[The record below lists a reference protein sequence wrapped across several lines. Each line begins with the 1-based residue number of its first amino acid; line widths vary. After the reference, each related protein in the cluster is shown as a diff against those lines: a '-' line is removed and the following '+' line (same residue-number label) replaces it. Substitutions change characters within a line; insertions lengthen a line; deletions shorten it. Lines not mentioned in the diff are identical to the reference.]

1 VSLTKR
7 IALTAFLLAG
17 SLVSATAQT
26 SLPEAIAAPGETA
39 VLTLHAEGAQIY
51 ECKAG
56 DGGKLV
62 WAFREPIA
70 TLIQDG
76 KTVGRHYAGPT
87 WEHQDG
93 SMVTGRVVGT
103 AIGASDN
110 DIAWLKLNA
119 VTHKGSGALGTVMTI
134 QRLNTKGGQLS
145 GDCDTA
151 GALKSVAYSA
161 DYVFLRKD

>member
-1 VSLTKR
+1 MRATT
-7 IALTAFLLAG
+7 ALPALLLLA
-17 SLVSATAQT
+17 SACGAH
-26 SLPEAIAAPGETA
+26 AETA
-39 VLTLHAEGAQIY
+39 IPDALVAADEHPVLTLHAEGAQIY

-93 SMVTGRVVGT
+93 SIVTGRVVGT
-103 AIGASDN
+103 AVGASDN

-119 VTHKGSGALGTVMTI
+119 VTHKGTGALGTVMTI

-151 GALKSVAYSA
+151 GSFKSVAYSA

>member
-1 VSLTKR
+1 MRAT
-7 IALTAFLLAG
+7 IALPALLL
-17 SLVSATAQT
+17 LVSTCGARAETAIPDA
-26 SLPEAIAAPGETA
+26 LVAAGEHA
-39 VLTLHAEGAQIY
+39 VLTVHAEGAQIY

-56 DGGKLV
+56 DGGKLA

-76 KTVGRHYAGPT
+76 KTVGRHYAGPR
-87 WEHQDG
+87 WEHEDG
-93 SMVTGRVVGT
+93 SMVTGHVVGT
-103 AIGASDN
+103 AVGASDN

-119 VTHKGSGALGTVMTI
+119 VAHKGTGALGTVMTI

-151 GALKSVAYSA
+151 GSFKSVPYSA
-161 DYVFLRKD
+161 DYVFLRAD

>member
-1 VSLTKR
+1 MRAT
-7 IALTAFLLAG
+7 TAFPALLLVASICGARAEPAIPDALVAAG
-17 SLVSATAQT
+17 
-26 SLPEAIAAPGETA
+26 EHA

-56 DGGKLV
+56 DGGKLA

-76 KTVGRHYAGPT
+76 KTVGRHYAGPR
-87 WEHQDG
+87 WEHEDG
-93 SMVTGRVVGT
+93 SMVTGHVVGT
-103 AIGASDN
+103 AVGASDN

-119 VTHKGSGALGTVMTI
+119 VAHKGTGALGAVMTI

-161 DYVFLRKD
+161 DYVFLRKE

>member
-1 VSLTKR
+1 MRATT
-7 IALTAFLLAG
+7 ALPALLLLA
-17 SLVSATAQT
+17 SSCDARAETAIPDALV
-26 SLPEAIAAPGETA
+26 AAGEHA
-39 VLTLHAEGAQIY
+39 VLTLHADGAQIY

-56 DGGKLV
+56 DGGKLA

-93 SMVTGRVVGT
+93 SLVTGHVVGT
-103 AIGASDN
+103 AVGASDN

-119 VTHKGSGALGTVMTI
+119 VTHKGTGALGTIMTI
-134 QRLNTKGGQLS
+134 QRLNTQGGQLS

-151 GALKSVAYSA
+151 GAFKSVAYSA